1 MAVVTGKCRSFLSQ
15 NGGIIRLRGF
25 ERVFLD
31 IKGFT
36 LAEMMAVAG
45 VVAVLMAVAVPNYL
59 AFQPN
64 MRLNGAS
71 REVLGKLMWAR
82 SKAVEENAIYDVT
95 FPTDHTLEIR
105 KAGMLIQTVD
115 IQTEYTGVTFSKSG
129 DDPAFNSRGTA
140 GGATTITIMNS
151 SGSKTVT
158 VTATGNVRIS

>member
-1 MAVVTGKCRSFLSQ
+1 MTVVTANWRNLLLQ
-15 NGGIIRLRGF
+15 NGGFMTLRKL

-31 IKGFT
+31 SKGFT
-36 LAEMMAVAG
+36 LAEMMAVGG
-45 VVAVLMAVAVPNYL
+45 VFAILVAVAIPNYL

-82 SKAVEENAIYDVT
+82 SKAVEENATYHVT

-105 KAGMLIQTVD
+105 KAGVLIQTVD
-115 IQTEYTGVTFSKSG
+115 VQTDYAGVIFSKSG

-140 GGATTITIMNS
+140 GGATAITITNS

-158 VTATGNVRIS
+158 VTATGNVKIN